1 MPYFPPKIVIIFV
14 FYKTF
19 VMQRVTLKD
28 KTFVPYITS
37 DKISVSVKQLAQKIN
52 ADLVND
58 MPLFLVVLNRSFM
71 FAADLLKE
79 VSIPCEISFIKLASY
94 HGTSSTGTVTEM
106 IGLTEEIKGRTVVV
120 VEDIVDTGVTLEKL
134 VALLTKK
141 EVKQIKV
148 ASFLLKPEA
157 YKKDIPVDY
166 VGMEIPNDFV
176 VGYGLDYDGL
186 GRNMKE
192 IYVLD
197 K

>member
-1 MPYFPPKIVIIFV
+1 
-14 FYKTF
+14 
-19 VMQRVTLKD
+19 
-28 KTFVPYITS
+28 
-37 DKISVSVKQLAQKIN
+37 
-52 ADLVND
+52 
-58 MPLFLVVLNRSFM
+58 
-71 FAADLLKE
+71 
-79 VSIPCEISFIKLASY
+79 
-94 HGTSSTGTVTEM
+94 M

-134 VALLTKK
+134 VTLLTKK

-148 ASFLLKPEA
+148 ASFLLKPDA

-166 VGMEIPNDFV
+166 VGMEIPNEFV

>member
-1 MPYFPPKIVIIFV
+1 
-14 FYKTF
+14 
-19 VMQRVTLKD
+19 MQRVTLKD
-28 KTFVPYITS
+28 KTFVPYIS
-37 DKISVSVKQLAQKIN
+37 SGKILESVKQMAQKIN
-52 ADLVND
+52 TDMVND
-58 MPLFLVVLNRSFM
+58 KPLFLVVLNGSFM

-79 VSIPCEISFIKLASY
+79 ITIPCEISFIKLASY
-94 HGTSSTGTVTEM
+94 HGTSSTGVVTEM

-134 VALLTKK
+134 AILLAKK
-141 EVKQIKV
+141 EVKQMKV

-157 YKKDIPVDY
+157 YKKDIVIDY

-192 IYVLD
+192 VFVLEQ

>member
-1 MPYFPPKIVIIFV
+1 
-14 FYKTF
+14 
-19 VMQRVTLKD
+19 MQRVTLKD
-28 KTFVPYITS
+28 KTFIPYITA
-37 DKISVSVKQLAQKIN
+37 DKISESVKKMAVKIN
-52 ADLVND
+52 AELVNE
-58 MPLFLVVLNRSFM
+58 MPLFLVVLNGSFM

-79 VSIPCEISFIKLASY
+79 VTIPCEISFIKLASY

-120 VEDIVDTGVTLEKL
+120 VEDIVDTGITLEKL
-134 VALLTKK
+134 MILLTKK
-141 EVKQIKV
+141 EVKQVKV

-157 YKKDIPVDY
+157 YKKDMIVDY

-192 IYVLD
+192 IFVLE
-197 K
+197 KK